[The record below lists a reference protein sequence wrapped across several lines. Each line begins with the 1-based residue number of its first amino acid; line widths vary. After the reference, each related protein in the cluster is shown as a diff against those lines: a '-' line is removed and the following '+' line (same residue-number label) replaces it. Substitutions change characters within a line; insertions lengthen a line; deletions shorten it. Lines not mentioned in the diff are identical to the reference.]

1 MVVIL
6 LHAIPHTPPNVNAQ
20 PGYLGCL
27 ALPCL
32 HIRSLILSSLI
43 RSHIIPTRQEFHCDM
58 ASGRNFAR
66 LPTGKDVAA
75 DGSFARSVAVAVA
88 DFDVEDA
95 SESRLVARALREAA
109 THEGPLMHLLSSCY
123 CTQASLGPALL
134 EACRH
139 GNLENVHLLLHA
151 GAQAAVQ
158 PPGEN
163 KCALHVACE
172 SGHEEVA
179 RALVSSD
186 PSCVHCQSSALS
198 DRTPLDVARDND
210 MGGLARRLEQHANE
224 CAGRRAQTAGR
235 TNGAA

>member
-1 MVVIL
+1 
-6 LHAIPHTPPNVNAQ
+6 
-20 PGYLGCL
+20 
-27 ALPCL
+27 
-32 HIRSLILSSLI
+32 
-43 RSHIIPTRQEFHCDM
+43 
-58 ASGRNFAR
+58 
-66 LPTGKDVAA
+66 
-75 DGSFARSVAVAVA
+75 
-88 DFDVEDA
+88 
-95 SESRLVARALREAA
+95 
-109 THEGPLMHLLSSCY
+109 MHLLSSCY

-210 MGGLARRLEQHANE
+210 MGGSHAGWSSMPTSVLDGERRQQAE
-224 CAGRRAQTAGR
+224 R
-235 TNGAA
+235 TERHDAT